1 MADDVIDLV
10 LSVPSGEVER
20 VLGILSG
27 DSGLDAETI
36 PSAGAEGG
44 GAFAAIVMTVSRRS
58 IGLVTNTVKALVA
71 GQDIK
76 LQIGQTKFE
85 GKRLRDPNL
94 QALIEQVLEAEL
106 KRASGVAKRK

>member
-1 MADDVIDLV
+1 MADDVLDMV
-10 LSVPSGEVER
+10 LSVPRGEADS
-20 VLGILSG
+20 VLEMLAA
-27 DSGLDAETI
+27 DSSLDAETM

-58 IGLVTNTVKALVA
+58 IDFVANTAKALAA

-94 QALIEQVLEAEL
+94 QALIRQVLEAEL
-106 KRASGVAKRK
+106 KRAAGTGKRK